1 MEDISHYTHRTLPC
15 TYMAVNPGINFKAR
29 DFMATFDHLVILS
42 QVQIKLNNVSKLTAI
57 EDFLRDGCN
66 GDGWGMIVFV
76 RD

>member
-1 MEDISHYTHRTLPC
+1 
-15 TYMAVNPGINFKAR
+15 MAVNPGINFKAE

>member
-1 MEDISHYTHRTLPC
+1 
-15 TYMAVNPGINFKAR
+15 MAVNPGINFKAG

-66 GDGWGMIVFV
+66 GYGWGMIVFV